1 MDIMRMGAGSHW
13 ITGVTMKTV
22 TLDTVRPPRPPPTG
36 VRLLLHHPMHKIIK
50 FTHDS

>member
-22 TLDTVRPPRPPPTG
+22 TLDTVSPPGYPPTG
-36 VRLLLHHPMHKIIK
+36 VRLLLHHPTHKIIK

>member
-1 MDIMRMGAGSHW
+1 MDIMRMGAGLAGSWASQWKWLH
-13 ITGVTMKTV
+13 
-22 TLDTVRPPRPPPTG
+22 LDAVRPPRLPPTG